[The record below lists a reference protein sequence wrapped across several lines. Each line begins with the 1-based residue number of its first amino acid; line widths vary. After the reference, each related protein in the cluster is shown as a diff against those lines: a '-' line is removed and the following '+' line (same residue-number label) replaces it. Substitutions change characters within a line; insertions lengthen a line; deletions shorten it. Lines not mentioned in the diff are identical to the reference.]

1 MNNDRFDR
9 KNVAVSAY
17 TRMNVC
23 MYMAHY
29 KIELHELIVF
39 RFQFSAKSST
49 KELTFFGL

>member
-9 KNVAVSAY
+9 KNVAVSTY
-17 TRMNVC
+17 MNVC

-29 KIELHELIVF
+29 KIELHELSVF